1 MELYMEALSR
11 MVQTL
16 GGALTK
22 SLMLHKHLLLVFLMV
37 KNVGL
42 YLLFLTA
49 FVLLAVMLVVLNFVV
64 LLIISVLSMKVVLQS
79 NYSMGIFT
87 PTIKNRLAYQREIW
101 RRGLYMVSSM
111 ASEMRGLVQLLEKAP
126 KKEKE

>member
-1 MELYMEALSR
+1 MEALSQ
-11 MVQTL
+11 MVRTL
-16 GGALTK
+16 VGALTK
-22 SLMLHKHLLLVFLMV
+22 NLMLLKHLQLVYLMV

-42 YLLFLTA
+42 YLLFLMV
-49 FVLLAVMLVVLNFVV
+49 FSLLVVMLVVLNFVV
-64 LLIISVLSMKVVLQS
+64 LLIISVLSMKEVLRS

-101 RRGLYMVSSM
+101 RRGSSM
-111 ASEMRGLVQLLEKAP
+111 ASSMVSEIQGLVQLLEKVP